1 MPDGRLAG
9 RLLVATPSL
18 QDPNFRRTV
27 VLLLDHGPGGALGL
41 VLNRPTPAESGG
53 ILELWRDHL
62 APPGVVFAGGPVQ
75 TDAAICLAH
84 TPIPSL
90 GRPPRESASAAD
102 SEADPDG
109 EPRSPWWQPLFDGL
123 GTLDVARSPLDVDVP
138 IDAVRMFAGYAG
150 WSEGQLDAEID
161 AGAWW
166 VVRSHPDDALGRDP
180 AGLWRGVL
188 RRQKGPMA
196 ANANFPADPSLN

>member
-1 MPDGRLAG
+1 MSDGRLAG

-27 VLLLDHGPGGALGL
+27 VLLLDHGPAGALGL
-41 VLNRPTPAESGG
+41 VLNRPTPADVGG
-53 ILELWRDHL
+53 ALSLWRERL

-84 TPIPSL
+84 S
-90 GRPPRESASAAD
+90 
-102 SEADPDG
+102 ADPG
-109 EPRSPWWQPLFDGL
+109 MAITSPSWQPLFDGL
-123 GTLDVARSPLDVDVP
+123 GTLDVARSPVDVDVP

-150 WSEGQLDAEID
+150 WGEGQLDTEID

-166 VVRSHPDDALGRDP
+166 VLRSRPDDALGGEPD
-180 AGLWRGVL
+180 GLWRSVL
-188 RRQKGPMA
+188 RRQPGSLGA
-196 ANANFPADPSLN
+196 AASFPADPSVN